1 MKANRR
7 QGTMILTQQHTDMGK
22 ESISPQLPQQLGIL
36 QLLTNLTNQRITHL
50 PDLLEVIVREVRNTV
65 DSAQFCL
72 IAIYNGKTQQLELT
86 TTAGIGAEKLPFLK
100 LNGTLESGDTIWGW
114 RDELISSNETFNT
127 NSGLLTQVFTTGSS
141 QLFQGTKEEIEC
153 IVDDFPSC
161 SLFPCVPVF
170 SAFTPASMYAV
181 PIKSAQAGKM
191 GVLAIG
197 NWDNSY
203 AFNLT
208 AQQLLDTLGEVAAI
222 AINNAI
228 MLQVLE
234 EREERL
240 ARQNEILLEQN
251 HELEKIRQQIQLQNL
266 QLLQTA
272 ELKSQFL
279 ATTSHEL
286 RTPLNVILGLSQ
298 VLLRQRSATLSEQQ
312 IEMMQRILSNGN
324 HLLSIIEDMLEFAN
338 VEAGNVSFHPEEFNL
353 KTLILN
359 TVAEHRSLAEEKL
372 LDLQVDINLACPI
385 IANDSS
391 RLRQVLVKLLSN
403 AIKFTTTGSIKLKAW
418 ETSPDKIA
426 IAVEDTGIGIA
437 PHHLECIFEQFRQ
450 VDQSNSRKYEG
461 MGLGLAITKSLVQ
474 MMQGKISVTSKP
486 SAGST
491 FYVELPKQIN
501 PYRGI

>member
-1 MKANRR
+1 MRANRR
-7 QGTMILTQQHTDMGK
+7 QATMILTQQHTDMGK

-36 QLLTNLTNQRITHL
+36 QLLTKLTNQRLTHL
-50 PDLLEVIVREVRNTV
+50 PDLLEVIVKEVRNTV

-72 IAIYNGKTQQLELT
+72 IALCNAHTQQLELT

-100 LNGTLESGDTIWGW
+100 LNGSLESGDTIWGW
-114 RDELISSNETFNT
+114 RDELISSDETFNT
-127 NSGLLTQVFTTGSS
+127 KSGLLTQVFTTGLS
-141 QLFQGTKEEIEC
+141 QLFQGTKEEVEC

-181 PIKSAQAGKM
+181 AIKSAQAGIL

-197 NWDNSY
+197 NWDNPY
-203 AFNLT
+203 AFNS
-208 AQQLLDTLGEVAAI
+208 ASQNLLDTLAEVSAI

-251 HELEKIRQQIQLQNL
+251 HELEKMRQQIQLQNL
-266 QLLQTA
+266 QLLEAA

-298 VLLRQRSATLSEQQ
+298 VLLRQRTSTLSEQQ

-353 KTLILN
+353 KTLVLT

-372 LDLQVDINLACPI
+372 LDLQVDINLACPLI
-385 IANDSS
+385 VNDSA
-391 RLRQVLVKLLSN
+391 RLRQVLLKLLLN
-403 AIKFTTTGSIKLKAW
+403 AIKFTATGSVKVKVW
-418 ETSPDKIA
+418 EICSDKIA

-437 PHHLECIFEQFRQ
+437 PSDLEYIFEQFRQ
-450 VDQSNSRKYEG
+450 VDQSNTRKYEG

-474 MMQGKISVTSKP
+474 MMQGNISVTSNL
-486 SAGST
+486 SEGST
-491 FYVELPKQIN
+491 FYIELPKQIN
-501 PYRGI
+501 PHRVI